1 MKKNVKNSLKN
12 TWSEFKA
19 FINRGNALN
28 LAVGVVIGGAFTAIV
43 TALTNVL
50 MAICTWG
57 VPGGLNGLITVLP
70 PANDLQKG
78 MAGIG
83 QTFASGQLQD
93 IAQQYAES
101 LYGVGVEDALVQ
113 ALKSE
118 ILSKYTLYGSIYVS
132 NSAAVINWGSIINA
146 VISFLIIAIV
156 LFIVIKVVT
165 SIISKKNQIQEKLK
179 EEYYQKHPEER
190 PIVVPEE
197 VKPTE
202 LDVLLQIKA
211 LLEKQQLEK
220 TETPDKK

>member
-1 MKKNVKNSLKN
+1 MAKEKTKKMKRSFKEVW
-12 TWSEFKA
+12 TEFKQ

-70 PANDLQKG
+70 AANNLQKG
-78 MAGIG
+78 MDGIG
-83 QTFASGQLQD
+83 QTFASSNLQSV
-93 IAQQYAES
+93 AQSYAES
-101 LYGVGVEDALVQ
+101 LYGADVTDTLVQ
-113 ALKSE
+113 SLKTE

-132 NSAAVINWGSIINA
+132 NSAAVINWGAIINA
-146 VISFLIIAIV
+146 VISFLIIAVV
-156 LFIVIKVVT
+156 LFIIVKVVT
-165 SIISKKNQIQEKLK
+165 SIMNKQKEYKAKLK

-190 PIVVPEE
+190 PVVVPAE

-202 LDVLLQIKA
+202 LEVLLQIKE
-211 LLEKQQLEK
+211 LLAKQQK
-220 TETPDKK
+220 PTDTK

>member
-1 MKKNVKNSLKN
+1 MKKNVKKSLKS
-12 TWSEFKA
+12 TWNEFKA

-78 MAGIG
+78 MTGIG

-101 LYGVGVEDALVQ
+101 LYGVGVEDTLVQ
-113 ALKSE
+113 SLKSE
-118 ILSKYTLYGSIYVS
+118 ILSKYTLYGSVYVS

-165 SIISKKNQIQEKLK
+165 SIISKKNQIQEKR
-179 EEYYQKHPEER
+179 Q
-190 PIVVPEE
+190 
-197 VKPTE
+197 T
-202 LDVLLQIKA
+202 
-211 LLEKQQLEK
+211 
-220 TETPDKK
+220 